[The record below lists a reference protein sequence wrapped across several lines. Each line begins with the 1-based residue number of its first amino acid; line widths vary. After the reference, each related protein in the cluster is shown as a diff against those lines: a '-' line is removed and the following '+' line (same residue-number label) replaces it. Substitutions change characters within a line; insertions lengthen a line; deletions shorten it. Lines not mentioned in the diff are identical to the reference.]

1 MRLAVAA
8 ARGLALALGIPAV
21 GVSVFEALA
30 DRPGAVTVTLADKR
44 GRFSQRF
51 RDGVALGAAVPPP
64 ADGAAGPE
72 AARADPAVVAR
83 LAARRLGGRAAA
95 GAALP
100 AAGGRDALLGPGAGP
115 PR

>member
-44 GRFSQRF
+44 GRFSQSF
-51 RDGVALGAAVPPP
+51 RDGVALAPPSAAADDAP
-64 ADGAAGPE
+64 AQ